1 MQAQLD
7 HHHEPHSRLHETVYV
22 VSLLFGRD
30 GMARKVA
37 GLARLS
43 SRDIVVDVGCGPGT
57 AVRRARRE
65 GAALAVGV
73 DPSTRMLRLGRGI
86 TSARR
91 MDRVDFLEGSAESL
105 PLDSASATV
114 IWALQSVHHWEDRS
128 QGLTE
133 SLRVLAPG
141 GRLLLLERA
150 VVPGA
155 RGHAAAGLT
164 EPQANELA
172 TSVARA
178 GFSDV
183 EQLLVGVGRS
193 DYFVTMARAPA
204 P

>member
-1 MQAQLD
+1 M
-7 HHHEPHSRLHETVYV
+7 
-22 VSLLFGRD
+22 
-30 GMARKVA
+30 
-37 GLARLS
+37 
-43 SRDIVVDVGCGPGT
+43 
-57 AVRRARRE
+57 
-65 GAALAVGV
+65 
-73 DPSTRMLRLGRGI
+73 
-86 TSARR
+86 
-91 MDRVDFLEGSAESL
+91 
-105 PLDSASATV
+105 
-114 IWALQSVHHWEDRS
+114 IWVLQSVHHWEDRS

>member
-1 MQAQLD
+1 M
-7 HHHEPHSRLHETVYV
+7 
-22 VSLLFGRD
+22 
-30 GMARKVA
+30 
-37 GLARLS
+37 
-43 SRDIVVDVGCGPGT
+43 
-57 AVRRARRE
+57 
-65 GAALAVGV
+65 
-73 DPSTRMLRLGRGI
+73 
-86 TSARR
+86 
-91 MDRVDFLEGSAESL
+91 
-105 PLDSASATV
+105 

-164 EPQANELA
+164 QPQADELV

-178 GFSDV
+178 GFSGV
-183 EQLLVGVGRS
+183 EQQLVRVGRS

-204 P
+204 S